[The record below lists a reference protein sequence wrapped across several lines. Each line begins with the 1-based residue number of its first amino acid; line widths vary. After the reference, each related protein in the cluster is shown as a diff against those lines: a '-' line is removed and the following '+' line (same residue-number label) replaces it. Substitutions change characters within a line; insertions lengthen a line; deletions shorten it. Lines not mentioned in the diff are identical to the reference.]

1 MLSIEDWGYLKGC
14 SNPSGVYAAFFNK
27 IWGPPVFYA
36 EHRRSMPT
44 PVLYTAEPRNTP
56 LDRGRHANLALLSL
70 VGSMA
75 YGFAINQSSMQ
86 SIEDQP

>member
-1 MLSIEDWGYLKGC
+1 MGATHILY
-14 SNPSGVYAAFFNK
+14 
-27 IWGPPVFYA
+27 PPPGEYG
-36 EHRRSMPT
+36 
-44 PVLYTAEPRNTP
+44 
-56 LDRGRHANLALLSL
+56 GRHANLALLSL